1 MIYTVVFFT
10 HSGAIKF
17 EKKMN
22 KIGIDCTL
30 QPVPRKISS
39 SCGICAKIN
48 FEGNTDDLIESE
60 IQSIYKNIS
69 KNQHELVFMSHDN

>member
-1 MIYTVVFFT
+1 MNYTIVFFT

-22 KIGIDCTL
+22 KMFINCSL

-39 SCGICAKIN
+39 SCGICAKIV
-48 FEGNTDDLIESE
+48 FEGNTDDLVEPE
-60 IQSIYKNIS
+60 ISCIYKDVS
-69 KNQHELVFMSHDN
+69 KNQYELVYMNHYN